1 MVEHKATDESL
12 EQLRRAIDELDDAIV
27 ELLERRA
34 RTVSRVGEVKRE
46 AGLPMHDPERE
57 ACILDRLEDKLGA
70 TADSTFPRTSVRPV
84 FREIIS
90 ACLSTQQQLTVAY
103 FGPAGTFTHMAA
115 QQAFGLAANYV
126 QATNIPGV
134 FDAVSRGNAA
144 YGVAPI
150 ENSTEGSVN
159 LTLDSLLESELLIR
173 SELVL
178 DVSQCLLGQHD
189 DLGRIVR
196 VFSHPQ
202 ALAQCRT
209 WLADNLPHAQLVVSP
224 STAAAAREACA
235 DRASAAVG
243 SRLAGEL
250 NGLLVLREGIQDRSE
265 NVTRFVVLAKTD
277 APRTGRDKTS
287 FVFATRHER
296 GALRRALEI
305 LERESL
311 SLTRIESRPR
321 RGKLWQYVFFADIEG
336 HRTDPEVARALEHL
350 DEHSGV
356 VKILGSYPVAG

>member
-1 MVEHKATDESL
+1 MAEPSDPEGSL
-12 EQLRRAIDELDDAIV
+12 EQLRARIDEIDDSIV
-27 ELLERRA
+27 DLLEQRV
-34 RTVSRVGEVKRE
+34 RTVCAVGDVKRAAE
-46 AGLPMHDPERE
+46 LPMHDPERE
-57 ACILDRLEDKLGA
+57 QRILTRLENRLGSA
-70 TADSTFPRTSVRPV
+70 AGSGFPRTSVRPV

-134 FDAVSRGNAA
+134 FDAVSRDNAS

-150 ENSTEGSVN
+150 ENSTEGSVP
-159 LTLDSLLESELLIR
+159 LTLDCLLESELLIR

-202 ALAQCRT
+202 ALAQCRN
-209 WLADNLPHAQLVVSP
+209 WLAENLPHAQLVVSP
-224 STAAAAREACA
+224 STAAAAREACSDA
-235 DRASAAVG
+235 SSAAVG

-250 NGLLVLREGIQDRSE
+250 NGLMVVREGIQDRTE
-265 NVTRFVVLAKTD
+265 NATRFVVVAKTD

-296 GALRRALEI
+296 GALRKALEI
-305 LERESL
+305 LEQEAL
-311 SLTRIESRPR
+311 NLTRIESRPR
-321 RGKLWQYVFFADIEG
+321 RGKLWQYVFFTDIEG
-336 HRTDPEVARALEHL
+336 HRADPEVARALRRL

-356 VKILGSYPVAG
+356 VKVLGSYPAAG

>member
-1 MVEHKATDESL
+1 VTERRVDDERL
-12 EQLRRAIDELDDAIV
+12 QQLRRDIDELDDSIV

-34 RTVSRVGEVKRE
+34 QTVVRVGEVKRE
-46 AGLPMHDPERE
+46 SGLPMHDPERE
-57 ACILDRLEDKLGA
+57 QRLLDRLERKLGA
-70 TADSTFPRTSVRPV
+70 GGSSTFPRTSVRPV

-90 ACLSTQQQLTVAY
+90 ACLSTQQQLNVAY

-126 QATNIPGV
+126 QATNIPSV
-134 FDAVSRGNAA
+134 FDAVGRDNAA

-159 LTLDSLLESELLIR
+159 LTLDSLLETELLIR

-209 WLADNLPHAQLVVSP
+209 WLAENLPHAQLVVSP

-235 DRASAAVG
+235 DGAAAAVG

-250 NGLLVLREGIQDRSE
+250 NGLLVVREGIQDRSE
-265 NVTRFVVLAKTD
+265 NVTRFVVVAKTD

-296 GALRRALEI
+296 GALRKALEI
-305 LERESL
+305 LEHESL
-311 SLTRIESRPR
+311 NLTRIESRPR

-336 HRTDPEVARALEHL
+336 HRSDPEVDRALQAL

-356 VKILGSYPVAG
+356 VKILGSYPAAG